1 MKIKPGFVM
10 RPFGPT
16 MYKNTIS
23 DRFRDEILDA
33 SKISTEEANFRLAG
47 NIDKEVSYK
56 MSAETVDE
64 LEDFVTDYIK
74 AQAKIGTYQPP
85 DGTELSNIELEIP
98 WINVQ
103 KKGEWNPPHIHS
115 GDFSCI
121 VYAQVPRELRDEWK
135 HPTQRGRAPSGG
147 KVEFFY
153 GQWAPHNSI
162 KLGPL
167 EPEEKDIY
175 IFPAW
180 LQHHVYPFN
189 ADVERISLS
198 TNFFLKFRE
207 KK

>member
-16 MYKNTIS
+16 MYKNTVS

-64 LEDFVTDYIK
+64 LQDFVTDYIK

-85 DGTELSNIELEIP
+85 EGMELSNIELEIP

-115 GDFSCI
+115 GDF
-121 VYAQVPRELRDEWK
+121 
-135 HPTQRGRAPSGG
+135 
-147 KVEFFY
+147 
-153 GQWAPHNSI
+153 
-162 KLGPL
+162 
-167 EPEEKDIY
+167 
-175 IFPAW
+175 
-180 LQHHVYPFN
+180 
-189 ADVERISLS
+189 
-198 TNFFLKFRE
+198 
-207 KK
+207 